1 MSRYYFD
8 MRQDDEIV
16 SDEEGLELLTI
27 ESVQEEAA
35 RSLADM
41 ARDAVQTHRD
51 GTRCPMA
58 IEVRDDSGPVLQAR
72 FTFEVKRRRH

>member
-8 MRQDDEIV
+8 MRDDDDV
-16 SDEEGLELLTI
+16 ASDEEGLELPTI

-51 GTRCPMA
+51 GTRRPMA
-58 IEVRDDSGPVLQAR
+58 IEVRDDNGSVLQAR
-72 FTFEVKRRRH
+72 FTFEVEKQRH

>member
-16 SDEEGLELLTI
+16 SDEEALELLTI

-41 ARDAVQTHRD
+41 ARDAVQTIA
-51 GTRCPMA
+51 T
-58 IEVRDDSGPVLQAR
+58 GPGVLWQS
-72 FTFEVKRRRH
+72 K

>member
-8 MRQDDEIV
+8 MRDEDEIV
-16 SDEEGLELLTI
+16 SDEEGLELPTI
-27 ESVQEEAA
+27 VCVQEEAA

-51 GTRCPMA
+51 GTRRPMA
-58 IEVRDDSGPVLQAR
+58 IEVRDDHGPVLQAR
-72 FTFEVKRRRH
+72 FTFEIERQRH